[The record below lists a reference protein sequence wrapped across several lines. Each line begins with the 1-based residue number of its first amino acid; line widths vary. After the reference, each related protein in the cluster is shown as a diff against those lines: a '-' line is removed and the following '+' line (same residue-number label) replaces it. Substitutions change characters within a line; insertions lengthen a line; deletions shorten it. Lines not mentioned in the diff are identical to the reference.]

1 VTIPAQ
7 AAVLGG
13 VLYKMTL
20 RRGRRKKQ
28 RIIMNRGLSWRNF
41 DFLLLGAIVL
51 ASAFGTAMI
60 RSAIA
65 GNEVL
70 QPLTLRQ
77 VYFALLGVV
86 LIFLVASIDYRYWI
100 SLYIPIYIVIIV
112 FLLTLTGFGQSA
124 FGAQRW
130 FQVGVLFLQPT
141 EFAKIIAIVILARY
155 FEVVQYNP
163 RNLKWVIGAVLW
175 ASGIIVLILLQPNLS
190 NVMVLSV
197 ILGIMLWVNGIEIR
211 LVGIVAVAGAVLLIS
226 VIALSVLGVRIP
238 GLQEYQQQRIVNFV
252 VPDPN
257 DTYGNR
263 YNVQQALI
271 AVGSGGVLGEGY
283 GQGTQTQLRFL
294 KVRHTDFIF
303 AASSEEFGTAGGV
316 LIILTIGVIVWRCIR
331 AAQKARDVSG
341 SMIALGMATL
351 IFFQAFV
358 NIGMNLNLLP
368 VSGLPLPFISY
379 GGSGLTALMLGIG
392 LVESVVMRQKELDF

>member
-1 VTIPAQ
+1 MVN
-7 AAVLGG
+7 
-13 VLYKMTL
+13 
-20 RRGRRKKQ
+20 RR
-28 RIIMNRGLSWRNF
+28 LSWRNF

-51 ASAFGTAMI
+51 ASSFGTAMI
-60 RSAIA
+60 RSAVA

-70 QPLTLRQ
+70 QPLISRQ
-77 VYFALLGVV
+77 VYFAILGVV
-86 LIFLVASIDYRYWI
+86 LIFLLASVDYRYWLA
-100 SLYIPIYIVIIV
+100 LYRPIYLVILI
-112 FLLTLTGFGQSA
+112 FLVTLTGFGQSA

-141 EFAKIIAIVILARY
+141 EFAKIVAIIILARY
-155 FEVVQYNP
+155 FEAVQDRP
-163 RNLKWVIGAVLW
+163 RDLRWVFGAVLW

-197 ILGIMLWVNGIEIR
+197 ILAVMLWVNGIQ
-211 LVGIVAVAGAVLLIS
+211 VKHVAFAAVVGAVLLAS
-226 VIALSVLGVRIP
+226 VIVLSVLGIRIP
-238 GLQEYQQQRIVNFV
+238 GLQAYQQERIVNFV

-271 AVGSGGVLGEGY
+271 AVGSGGIFGQGY
-283 GQGTQTQLRFL
+283 GHGSQTQLRFL

-303 AASSEEFGTAGGV
+303 AASSEEFGMVGGV
-316 LIILTIGVIVWRCIR
+316 LIILTLGIIVWRCIR
-331 AAQKARDVSG
+331 AAQKARDMAG
-341 SMIALGMATL
+341 SMIALGVATL
-351 IFFQAFV
+351 IFFQGAV

-379 GGSGLTALMLGIG
+379 GGSGLTALMIGIG
-392 LVESVVMRQKELDF
+392 LVESVVMRRKELEF

>member
-1 VTIPAQ
+1 
-7 AAVLGG
+7 
-13 VLYKMTL
+13 MT
-20 RRGRRKKQ
+20 
-28 RIIMNRGLSWRNF
+28 RGLSWRNF

-51 ASAFGTAMI
+51 ASAFGTVMI
-60 RSAIA
+60 RSAVA

-70 QPLTLRQ
+70 QPLILRQ
-77 VYFALLGVV
+77 VYFALLGVT
-86 LIFLVASIDYRYWI
+86 LIFLVASVDYRYWL
-100 SLYIPIYIVIIV
+100 SLYIPIYIVIIG
-112 FLLTLTGFGQSA
+112 FLLTLTGFGQTA

-141 EFAKIIAIVILARY
+141 EFAKIIAIIILARY
-155 FEVVQYNP
+155 FEAVQYQP
-163 RNLKWVIGAVLW
+163 RDLKWVIGAALW
-175 ASGIIVLILLQPNLS
+175 ASGIILLILLQPNLS

-197 ILGIMLWVNGIEIR
+197 ILAVMLFVNGIELRWI
-211 LVGIVAVAGAVLLIS
+211 LIAGTAGAVLLIM

-271 AVGSGGVLGEGY
+271 AVGAGGFLGEGY
-283 GQGTQTQLRFL
+283 NQGTQTQLRFL

-303 AASSEEFGTAGGV
+303 AASSEEFGTVGGG
-316 LIILTIGVIVWRCIR
+316 LIILVIAFIVWRCIR
-331 AAQKARDVSG
+331 AAQKARDMAG
-341 SMIALGMATL
+341 SMIAIGMATL
-351 IFFQAFV
+351 IFFQGFV

>member
-1 VTIPAQ
+1 
-7 AAVLGG
+7 
-13 VLYKMTL
+13 MT
-20 RRGRRKKQ
+20 
-28 RIIMNRGLSWRNF
+28 RGLSWRNF

-60 RSAIA
+60 RSAVA

-70 QPLTLRQ
+70 QPLIARQ
-77 VYFALLGVV
+77 VYFAILGVV
-86 LIFLVASIDYRYWI
+86 LIFFLASIDYRYWLA
-100 SLYIPIYIVIIV
+100 LYRPMHLVILG
-112 FLLTLTGFGQSA
+112 FLLTLTGFGQTA

-141 EFAKIIAIVILARY
+141 EFAKIVAIILLAQY
-155 FEVVQYNP
+155 FESTRDKP
-163 RNLKWVIGAVLW
+163 RDLRWVFGAVLRAIW
-175 ASGIIVLILLQPNLS
+175 IIGLILLQPNLS

-197 ILGIMLWVNGIEIR
+197 IMAVMLWVNGIQ
-211 LVGIVAVAGAVLLIS
+211 VKHVVTAAVVGAVLLGS
-226 VIALSVLGVRIP
+226 VIVLSVLGVKIP
-238 GLQEYQQQRIVNFV
+238 GLQAYQQERIVNFV

-271 AVGSGGVLGEGY
+271 AVGSGGVFGEGY
-283 GQGTQTQLRFL
+283 GHGTQTQLRFL

-303 AASSEEFGTAGGV
+303 AASSEEFGLVGGV
-316 LIILTIGVIVWRCIR
+316 LIVVTLAMVVWRCIR
-331 AAQKARDVSG
+331 AAQKARDVAG
-341 SMIALGMATL
+341 AMLALGVATL
-351 IFFQAFV
+351 IFFQGSV

-379 GGSGLTALMLGIG
+379 GGSGLTALMIGVG
-392 LVESVVMRQKELDF
+392 LVESVVMRRKDLEF